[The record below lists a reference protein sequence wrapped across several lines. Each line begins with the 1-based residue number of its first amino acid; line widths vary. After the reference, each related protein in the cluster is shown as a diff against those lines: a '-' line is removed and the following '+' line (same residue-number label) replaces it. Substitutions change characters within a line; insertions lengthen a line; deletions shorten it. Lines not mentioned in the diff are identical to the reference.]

1 MITPVETSGSGS
13 FTNGVELMITRKW
26 SAAVVGACIGLVSAV
41 SLVSP
46 AQATGSQAST
56 VSAGQSRTIAYDG
69 GVTTTMTLGL
79 PARVSVNEV
88 EADPGLTAGQKQ
100 EIESAAAIS
109 ADALS
114 SNHWSQFTNGG
125 SYQQTQNG
133 TFYYN
138 GSRVWISQSYAGRQG
153 SHLCFSNYHITPIEN
168 ITVGENGGITFR
180 RLSCDWDVVQP
191 IGITTHASMT
201 ATVSKDGRIS
211 GFGATVG

>member
-1 MITPVETSGSGS
+1 MI
-13 FTNGVELMITRKW
+13 NRKW
-26 SAAVVGACIGLVSAV
+26 SAAVVGACSGLLIAV

-46 AQATGSQAST
+46 AQATGARTSD
-56 VSAGQSRTIAYDG
+56 VSAGQTRTVTSDG
-69 GVTTTMTLGL
+69 GVTTTMTLGH
-79 PARVSVNEV
+79 PKRVGVNEV
-88 EADPGLTAGQKQ
+88 EADPGLTAAQKQ
-100 EIESAAAIS
+100 EIVSAVAIS
-109 ADALS
+109 TDALS
-114 SNHWSQFTNGG
+114 SNHWSQFTIGG

-138 GSRVWISQSYAGRQG
+138 GSRVWISQSYGGRQG

-180 RLSCDWDVVQP
+180 RLTCDWDVVQP